1 MGSAAKFEDLLMLV
15 GDRGR
20 WQYMIFLFTWIEGIL
35 IGFHHLSSVFLGFT
49 PKHWC
54 SYKDVSFPEGWSSE
68 QQKSFSIPLD
78 DENNFQQ
85 CKMFDISSA
94 SIDADFD
101 SAVAARTTNIVGCD
115 SWEFATDM
123 GWTTVSEWNL
133 VCDRTALLST
143 VQGSYMGGVFVGCLF
158 WGWASDKFGRRP
170 SILIAAIIQII
181 SSIIASFSVNY
192 IMFIFFRFLIAFS
205 VSGVFECGFVL
216 VTEIVA
222 PELRTPFGIMTQF
235 PFGIGASLL
244 PLVAYF
250 IKDWTALQLAIS
262 IPCTLLISYY
272 WFIPESPRWL
282 IQAGRFE
289 EAKEILK
296 NAAKVNGNTIP
307 GDDEFLDLIKALEE
321 KDETVVENVDM
332 SLLEKFGEAFKE
344 IGMLFK
350 TPQMRKRT
358 INIFFSWLVV
368 AMVYYGLSFNTK
380 NIGGDIYVSNFIS
393 GFAEVVACVLIIPAL
408 SRYGRVKIYSGTF
421 ILGGIACI
429 AVALVLWTTAKG
441 SLVWLVITLAM
452 TGKFLIAGTFALAYL
467 YTAELFPTPVRN
479 VAVGGASTF
488 ARIGS
493 MSAPYIVDILGKVS
507 PGIPA
512 VIFGISSVLAGLA
525 AMVLPETLNQKLPET
540 VADVEAWKKPGKKSE
555 PDCELAQVTK
565 VPDAPEEPKL
575 EE

>member
-1 MGSAAKFEDLLMLV
+1 
-15 GDRGR
+15 
-20 WQYMIFLFTWIEGIL
+20 
-35 IGFHHLSSVFLGFT
+35 
-49 PKHWC
+49 
-54 SYKDVSFPEGWSSE
+54 
-68 QQKSFSIPLD
+68 
-78 DENNFQQ
+78 
-85 CKMFDISSA
+85 
-94 SIDADFD
+94 
-101 SAVAARTTNIVGCD
+101 
-115 SWEFATDM
+115 
-123 GWTTVSEWNL
+123 
-133 VCDRTALLST
+133 
-143 VQGSYMGGVFVGCLF
+143 
-158 WGWASDKFGRRP
+158 
-170 SILIAAIIQII
+170 
-181 SSIIASFSVNY
+181 
-192 IMFIFFRFLIAFS
+192 
-205 VSGVFECGFVL
+205 
-216 VTEIVA
+216 
-222 PELRTPFGIMTQF
+222 MTQF

-262 IPCTLLISYY
+262 IPCTLLITYY

-282 IQAGRFE
+282 IMDGRFE
-289 EAKEILK
+289 EAKDILK
-296 NAAKVNGNTIP
+296 NAAKVNGNPVP
-307 GDDEFLDLIKALEE
+307 GDDELLELIKSLEV
-321 KDETVVENVDM
+321 KDETAVENVELTL
-332 SLLEKFGEAFKE
+332 SEKFGEAFKE

-350 TPQMRKRT
+350 TPNMRKRT

-393 GFAEVVACVLIIPAL
+393 GFAEVVACVVIIPAL

-421 ILGGIACI
+421 ILGGVACI
-429 AVALVLWTTAKG
+429 AVALVLWTTKKG
-441 SLVWLVITLAM
+441 SLVWLVISLAM

-525 AMVLPETLNQKLPET
+525 ATLLPETLNKKLPET
-540 VADVEAWKKPGKKSE
+540 VADVEAYKKSGKNSE

-565 VPDAPEEPKL
+565 VPETPEESKL